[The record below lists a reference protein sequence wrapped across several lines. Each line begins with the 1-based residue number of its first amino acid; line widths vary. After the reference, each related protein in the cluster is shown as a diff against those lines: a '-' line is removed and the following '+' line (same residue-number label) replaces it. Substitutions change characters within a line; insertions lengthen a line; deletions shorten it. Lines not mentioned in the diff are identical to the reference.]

1 MNRCCSV
8 LAAVVILVA
17 IPVLTV
23 SGCRSQQDAVD
34 ATAPASGEPLVRRTE
49 KGPVT
54 LTVSVTPPKPRL
66 SDLVEMTIEVTAEPD
81 VKIRPPAFGAAVGDF
96 LVRDYSERSP
106 RTGGETE
113 SGTAGGNA
121 SETKAVTR
129 RFTYQLE
136 PVHSG
141 VHLIRAISV
150 EFVDERPASEAKG
163 KTSQIQSEPI
173 EVEVISDSGDQ
184 LPDLANLE
192 PMVPPQSIE
201 RSGRFWWSIP
211 IFIVAAGVVAWVWRT
226 RRRRTSEQVVQPP
239 SPEDVAHA
247 ALAQLL
253 TENLPAQGL
262 FRDFYVRLTGIV
274 RIYIEG
280 TTGLKAPEQTTE
292 EFLSAMRQQKM
303 FTTERSVRLSEFLE
317 AADMV
322 KYAGQQ
328 PGADQVEISIARARE
343 FVDAH

>member
-1 MNRCCSV
+1 
-8 LAAVVILVA
+8 VILVT
-17 IPVLTV
+17 IPVLAV
-23 SGCRSQQDAVD
+23 PGCRPQQGDVD
-34 ATAPASGEPLVRRTE
+34 ATSPASGEPLVRRTE

-106 RTGGETE
+106 GPRDSEVATQDA
-113 SGTAGGNA
+113 SDTADSSTSNM
-121 SETKAVTR
+121 VTR
-129 RFTYQLE
+129 RFAYQLE

-163 KTSQIQSEPI
+163 KTAQIQSEPI
-173 EVEVISDSGDQ
+173 EVEVTSDSGDQ

-192 PMVPPQSIE
+192 PMVPPQTIE

-211 IFIVAAGVVAWVWRT
+211 IFIVTAGVVAWVWRT
-226 RRRRTSEQVVQPP
+226 RRRRSSEQVVQPP
-239 SPEDVAHA
+239 SPEEVAHA

-253 TENLPAQGL
+253 AENLPAQGL

-274 RIYIEG
+274 RIFIEG
-280 TTGLKAPEQTTE
+280 TTGLRAPEQTTE
-292 EFLSAMRQQKM
+292 EFLSAMRQQKI

-328 PGADQVEISIARARE
+328 PGADQIEVSIARARE